1 MPPVQEKSEVSRHQ
15 YQDLGF
21 DSAEPEKVNHLKP
34 EELQTRMLLRRQ
46 TVNEHPAA
54 QALLEQEPPPL
65 GFRV

>member
-34 EELQTRMLLRRQ
+34 EELQTRMLRAIPYASEVGR
-46 TVNEHPAA
+46 
-54 QALLEQEPPPL
+54 
-65 GFRV
+65 